1 MEEYD
6 KPEIQTKQDLKK
18 IGKTN
23 IEKRRKKMR
32 ILLIIQLC
40 LIVIVGICLYAFVKF
55 YFVYFRDSDTGMIGS
70 KQGQPVE
77 VEAVIEKV
85 IEEPIV
91 EEPLKDR
98 IVEGINI
105 SGLSIYDAKSRLI
118 SSYDW
123 NIKVEYN
130 GQSIVIENFL
140 LDSIDVLLNDIYT
153 NDKYGTFELEIT
165 NVKTLIKEVT
175 ATLALKWDKKAKNAQ
190 ITKYDRGNNE
200 FLFSSEV
207 QGVAINQEKLG
218 NDLFEAVK
226 SKNYAAIIDVE
237 GIAVEPD
244 ISLKQAKKLYKVIGY
259 FETTT
264 TKDSNRN
271 NNIKLASD
279 ALNGLIIEPGDEFS
293 FNNTTGNRTVEAGYK
308 PAGAYRDGLFVQEPG
323 GGVCQV
329 SSTLYNA
336 VIFSGVKMTERNAH
350 TFEPSYVNPGEDAMV
365 SYDGYSG
372 PDMKFIN
379 QSDTAVAILSTFED
393 QKLSFSIYGI
403 PILEKGVTISMQ
415 SEKVK
420 ELPPPEPT
428 YKEVK
433 TLKPGTEEIVK
444 EAINGSQWITNLII
458 KKNGEIISNEYFHR
472 SNYRGTAAIIN
483 RNSSNITPE
492 PIKEKNKKSK
502 KKKEN

>member
-6 KPEIQTKQDLKK
+6 KSVIQTKHELKE

-23 IEKRRKKMR
+23 TKKSRKTKLR
-32 ILLIIQLC
+32 ILLIIQVVFIV
-40 LIVIVGICLYAFVKF
+40 LIGICLYFFISF
-55 YFVYFRDSDTGMIGS
+55 YYVYLKDSETDMIGL
-70 KQGQPVE
+70 KQNQPVE
-77 VEAVIEKV
+77 VEAVIEEV
-85 IEEPIV
+85 IEEPIA
-91 EEPLKDR
+91 EETIKDR

-105 SGLSIYDAKSRLI
+105 SGLLINDAKSRLI
-118 SSYDW
+118 SSYNWDM
-123 NIKVEYN
+123 KAEFN

-140 LDSIDVLLNDIYT
+140 LDSIDGLLNDIYT
-153 NDKYGTFELEIT
+153 NDKYGTFEIEVS
-165 NVKTLIKEVT
+165 NVETLIKEVT
-175 ATLALKWDKKAKNAQ
+175 DTLALKWDKKAKNAQ
-190 ITKYDRGNNE
+190 ISKYDRGNKE

-207 QGVAINQEKLG
+207 QGLAINQEKLKS
-218 NDLFEAVK
+218 DLIDAVK
-226 SKNYAAIIDVE
+226 SKNYTAIIEVE
-237 GIAVEPD
+237 GMAVEPD
-244 ISLKQAKKLYKVIGY
+244 ISLKQAKKLYQVIGSY
-259 FETTT
+259 ETTT

-271 NNIKLASD
+271 NNIKLASN
-279 ALNGLIIEPGDEFS
+279 ALNGLIIEPGEEFS

-308 PAGAYRDGLFVQEPG
+308 PAGAYRDGIFVQEPG

-372 PDMKFIN
+372 PDMKFKN
-379 QSDTAVAILSTFED
+379 QSNTAVAILSTFED
-393 QKLSFSIYGI
+393 QKLSFSIYAI
-403 PILEKGVTISMQ
+403 PILEEGVTISMQ

-433 TLKPGTEEIVK
+433 TLKAGTEEIVK
-444 EAINGSQWITNLII
+444 EAINGTQWVTNLVI
-458 KKNGEIISNEYFHR
+458 KKNGEIISNEYFHI

-492 PIKEKNKKSK
+492 PIKKKKSK
-502 KKKEN
+502 KKKGN